1 MVSHLIKFSLKRLR
15 THRWLALS
23 QVLGLMAA
31 VALAVAV
38 PMYADAINYDILR
51 SSLTESSSQTRR
63 QPFDF
68 VFRYIGSWYGAI
80 TPQQYEP
87 LDQYLNQQASR
98 QVGLPSQQLTRYA
111 ATANLQLYPGAQVLS
126 PQARLDLVKVA
137 FLDGVFGQVQLV
149 E

>member
-31 VALAVAV
+31 VALAVAI
-38 PMYADAINYDILR
+38 PMYADAINYDIL
-51 SSLTESSSQTRR
+51 STSLSESSRQTRR

-87 LDQYLNQQASR
+87 LSKTVTDTFSWDNSR
-98 QVGLPSQQLTRYA
+98 PAVILRM
-111 ATANLQLYPGAQVLS
+111 NVLFS
-126 PQARLDLVKVA
+126 TWV
-137 FLDGVFGQVQLV
+137 
-149 E
+149 

>member
-1 MVSHLIKFSLKRLR
+1 MQLVSGSIPTILKIVMKRLR

-38 PMYADAINYDILR
+38 PMYADAINYDIL
-51 SSLTESSSQTRR
+51 STSLSESSSQTRR

-80 TPQQYEP
+80 PP
-87 LDQYLNQQASR
+87 
-98 QVGLPSQQLTRYA
+98 P
-111 ATANLQLYPGAQVLS
+111 
-126 PQARLDLVKVA
+126 
-137 FLDGVFGQVQLV
+137 
-149 E
+149 